1 MVQPK
6 PRPGADPRAQEIK
19 AFKGMVAKQACKLDE
34 QADQIV
40 LLINEN
46 IDLRATIVRLNED
59 KEELEVELR
68 LRKKASRKPDIKP
81 PAESGKVRG
90 GWLAG
95 QKRERERVA
104 GAQPESV
111 AAVARGGVTRRSGSK
126 FSSKIRPRDSHR
138 KDFVERYVQVLR
150 IDTQHLVYRLERRI
164 LPDGT
169 TVTAKLPTAG
179 HR

>member
-19 AFKGMVAKQACKLDE
+19 ALKGMVAEQACKLDEQTCKLDE

-46 IDLRATIVRLNED
+46 IDLRATIVRLNAD

-68 LRKKASRKPDIKP
+68 LRKKASRKPDVKP

-90 GWLAG
+90 GLAG
-95 QKRERERVA
+95 QEK
-104 GAQPESV
+104 G
-111 AAVARGGVTRRSGSK
+111 K
-126 FSSKIRPRDSHR
+126 
-138 KDFVERYVQVLR
+138 
-150 IDTQHLVYRLERRI
+150 
-164 LPDGT
+164 
-169 TVTAKLPTAG
+169 
-179 HR
+179 